1 MLPQVFLAISSG
13 KKALAASIKVLKDGG
28 EGLGSPK
35 VLVDRDPAAQPT
47 GLNSPVNVL
56 DSP

>member
-1 MLPQVFLAISSG
+1 MEEEAQPL
-13 KKALAASIKVLKDGG
+13 GG

-56 DSP
+56 D